1 MTNKDFDFIYRFI
14 GVLQYGYEGQAQSSL
29 NRCNTEHYIAKAE
42 ELVCFRIMG
51 FLQEKF
57 PRQYEAFLAYDE

>member
-14 GVLQYGYEGQAQSSL
+14 GMLQYGFEGEAHEAL
-29 NRCNTEHYIAKAE
+29 NRRNTEHYIAKAE

-57 PRQYEAFLAYDE
+57 PRQYEAFLADDE